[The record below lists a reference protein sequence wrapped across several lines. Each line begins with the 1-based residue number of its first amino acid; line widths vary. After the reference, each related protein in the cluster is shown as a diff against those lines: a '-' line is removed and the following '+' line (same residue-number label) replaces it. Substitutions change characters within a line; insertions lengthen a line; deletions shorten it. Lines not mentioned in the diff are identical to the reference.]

1 MKKIKS
7 EQNIELKKKTD
18 FLEEKRKKKIRIV
31 LILLICLLLFAGGTT
46 YVLIR
51 IKKEKFFKS
60 MEDEF
65 PIELINYND
74 YFFSNA
80 LTLKDKKV
88 YQLNNNKFEE
98 IGEIT
103 KNQNIML
110 IKDDYLKDGYFL
122 IKDTSYYI
130 DYKDIEEYTEEQKET
145 TPTYLNYIPYN
156 ESVKTDSTT
165 TIYSDTYEKIITL
178 NKGIELPILIKED
191 NYYGVLLNNKL
202 YYLKKDEVKK
212 INKTNTSKKHTNAIA
227 TLVYHFVYDVNDKA
241 EGDKCRS
248 WNETICLSSTQF
260 KEHMS

>member
-178 NKGIELPILIKED
+178 NKGIELPILIK
-191 NYYGVLLNNKL
+191 
-202 YYLKKDEVKK
+202 
-212 INKTNTSKKHTNAIA
+212 
-227 TLVYHFVYDVNDKA
+227 DK
-241 EGDKCRS
+241 
-248 WNETICLSSTQF
+248 
-260 KEHMS
+260 